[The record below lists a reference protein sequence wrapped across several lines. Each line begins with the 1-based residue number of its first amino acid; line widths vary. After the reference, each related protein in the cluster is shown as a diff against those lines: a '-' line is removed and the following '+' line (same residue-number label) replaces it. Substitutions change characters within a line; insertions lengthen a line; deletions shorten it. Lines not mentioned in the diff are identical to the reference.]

1 MMNIRV
7 GKHNGPVPHKLFGN
21 VIMDHQTQP
30 QYEEQLSKPVRFFW
44 DNGQIRNFEADRNE
58 PQWSINIKKSI
69 LSLFNVNL
77 TGKKRIK
84 EGNKVNDIFGAQ
96 HRQQES
102 NEDKKAVY
110 QVYEDGINGV
120 CETLY
125 QIISA
130 VPVDESNQSTG
141 QVLNVTKTRNYK
153 NCLTKNSIENTNQD
167 LRGAPIACFNEQSQ
181 QDTTC
186 TQNNEDFSANLY
198 HYIQYNIT
206 GDQSGKFS
214 KIDSIYGQGKSVHE
228 NHGKQLVLISEQNIT
243 LIDVMET
250 HQLGPIRQIHNIL
263 VILIILNY
271 VKIKI

>member
-1 MMNIRV
+1 MNVRV
-7 GKHNGPVPHKLFGN
+7 GKHNGAVPHKLFGN

-44 DNGQIRNFEADRNE
+44 DNGQIKNFEADRSE
-58 PQWSINIKKSI
+58 PQWSVNIKKSI

-77 TGKKRIK
+77 TGKRNTKS
-84 EGNKVNDIFGAQ
+84 GNKVNDIFGAQ
-96 HRQQES
+96 RRQQES
-102 NEDKKAVY
+102 SEAVY

-125 QIISA
+125 QVISA
-130 VPVDESNQSTG
+130 IPNDGSNQSNE
-141 QVLNVTKTRNYK
+141 QVFNVTKTRNYK
-153 NCLTKNSIENTNQD
+153 NCLTKNSIENNNKD
-167 LRGAPIACFNEQSQ
+167 LRGSPVVCSNEHSQ
-181 QDTTC
+181 EDMSC
-186 TQNNEDFSANLY
+186 PENNNEDFSSNLF

-206 GDQSGKFS
+206 SDKSGKFS

-228 NHGKQLVLISEQNIT
+228 NHGKQLVLISEQNVT

-263 VILIILNY
+263 VL
-271 VKIKI
+271 